1 MPGSVGIS
9 TAFNPTK
16 PSLDGNTIATID
28 SCVFA
33 VALIVFSVLVAAAP
47 GASKPAA
54 GLLSIVAPELDNTRA
69 RSSISP
75 VSAIVC
81 NSVEALTPLTNG
93 LTSAACATT
102 AIGVKYKPRV
112 MLSMVISKS
121 TADAIGARADKVMA
135 ITYLLALA
143 INRFNTLF
151 VVVLVIVLIS
161 WLLGRSSWVNNI
173 CEVSESR

>member
-1 MPGSVGIS
+1 MPASVGIS

-28 SCVFA
+28 NFVFA
-33 VALIVFSVLVAAAP
+33 VALIVSSVLVAAAP
-47 GASKPAA
+47 GANKPAA
-54 GLLSIVAPELDNTRA
+54 GLLSIVAPELVNTRA

-81 NSVEALTPLTNG
+81 NSVEALTPLTNR
-93 LTSAACATT
+93 LTLAACATT

-121 TADAIGARADKVMA
+121 TAAAIGARADKIMA
-135 ITYLLALA
+135 IRHLLVFAM
-143 INRFNTLF
+143 NRFNMLF
-151 VVVLVIVLIS
+151 VVADS
-161 WLLGRSSWVNNI
+161 WIAGRSRWLINI
-173 CEVSESR
+173 CEVSESK